1 LAIEREAAYASRQYS
16 DQPNIP
22 IDNVAGSLDLVPK
35 TGFERNTAGT
45 KPR

>member
-16 DQPNIP
+16 DQPN
-22 IDNVAGSLDLVPK
+22 NVAGSLDLVPK